1 MNKELR
7 NIYLT
12 HHHTYKLKENIRFEL
27 AYGNEKKYYS
37 KIEKG
42 KIRANILFEEVFKDS
57 KIVQMIFIISQ
68 YSSKNKVDKFLYRN
82 NFKVVDSFVTKSWDR
97 YYDGE
102 TNILVIETEKSN
114 LRVPKIIDGICY
126 EDFYRNGK
134 LRIKSPIIFYNKQDN
149 LILNIYDDR
158 GCDIWSDNLKRQK
171 EIYNKYN
178 SWILDYDREIITKF
192 YESVI

>member
-1 MNKELR
+1 LIKELR

-12 HHHTYKLKENIRFEL
+12 HHHTYPLKENIRFEL
-27 AYGNEKKYYS
+27 AHGEEKNYYS
-37 KIEKG
+37 KIENG

-68 YSSKNKVDKFLYRN
+68 YSSKNKMDKFLYRN
-82 NFKVVDSFVTKSWDR
+82 TFKVVDSFVTKSWDR
-97 YYDGE
+97 FYDEE
-102 TNILVIETEKSN
+102 TTILVIETEKSN
-114 LRVPKIIDGICY
+114 LRVSKIIDGICY
-126 EDFYRNGK
+126 EDFYRYGK
-134 LRIKSPIIFYNKQDN
+134 LRIKSPIIFYNKQEN

-178 SWILDYDREIITKF
+178 SWILDYDRDTISKF
-192 YESVI
+192 YDSVI